1 MKKKAVFI
9 ISLGCAKNLVDSEVM
24 CGSLATGGFYL
35 AEDEKYADI
44 CLINT
49 CGFIRDAREES
60 FEQIEWAV
68 KWKGK
73 SKRMIVVAGCLAQRS
88 PEMLME
94 RFPEI
99 DLIVGLNDVERLP
112 ELIRKCEKDGL
123 QQTVEPALPTY
134 LYTENSPRI
143 TLTPETFAYIK
154 VAEGCDH
161 RCSYCAI
168 PMIRGNQRSRSID
181 SVLNEC
187 VQLLNQGVFELNL
200 IAQDTSRYGS
210 DLPDANLEKLLRECD
225 TLDADFWLRV
235 LYTHPLHLTDGLLDI
250 LANGRHV
257 VPYLDIPLQHI
268 SSHILHDMRRGMD
281 GEHTRELLLGIRKR
295 YPQMAI
301 RTTFLVGYPG
311 ETEQDFQELL
321 DFVREFR
328 FDRLGAFAFSP
339 EEGTPA
345 AAVTTGLVPPEV
357 AEERRRI
364 LFELQR
370 GISKKHNES
379 LVGKKVRVLLETQ
392 LSDRKWM
399 GRSISDAPEVDQVV
413 TVTTNRE
420 IFDPAFVNV
429 VLKKAGDYGLEGTE
443 DTEGGRK
450 NVRQ

>member
-9 ISLGCAKNLVDSEVM
+9 VSLGCAKNLVDTEVM
-24 CGSLATGGFYL
+24 CGSLATGGFYI

-94 RFPEI
+94 RFPQI
-99 DLIVGLNDVERLP
+99 DLIVGLDDVERLP
-112 ELIRKCEKDGL
+112 ELIRRCEKEGRL
-123 QQTVEPALPTY
+123 QTAAKALPTY
-134 LYTENSPRI
+134 LYTEESPRL
-143 TLTPETFAYIK
+143 TLTPETYAYVK

-168 PMIRGNQRSRSID
+168 PLIRGNQRSRTID

-187 VQLLNQGVFELNL
+187 VQLLNQGALELNL
-200 IAQDTSRYGS
+200 IAQDTSRYGA

-225 TLDADFWLRV
+225 ELDADFWLRV
-235 LYTHPLHLTDGLLDI
+235 LYTHPLHITDGLLDI
-250 LANGRHV
+250 LANGKHV

-268 SSHILHDMRRGMD
+268 SSHILKDMKRGMD
-281 GEHTRELLLGIRKR
+281 GDKTRELLNGIRRR
-295 YPQMAI
+295 YPQLAI

-311 ETEQDFQELL
+311 ETEQDLQELL
-321 DFVREFR
+321 DFIREFK
-328 FDRLGAFAFSP
+328 FDRLGTFAFSP

-345 AAVTTGLVPPEV
+345 AAVTEGLVPPEV
-357 AEERRRI
+357 AEERRA
-364 LFELQR
+364 LLMEEQR
-370 GISKKHNES
+370 KISIAKNAS
-379 LVGKKVRVLLETQ
+379 LVGSRMRVLLENQ
-392 LSDRKWM
+392 ISNRKWE
-399 GRSISDAPEVDQVV
+399 GRTTADAPEVDQIV
-413 TVTTNRE
+413 TVTMNRE
-420 IFDPAFVNV
+420 IYDTTFADV
-429 VLKKAGDYGLEGTE
+429 VVKKPGDYGLEAVE
-443 DTEGGRK
+443 DMAGGR
-450 NVRQ
+450 

>member
-9 ISLGCAKNLVDSEVM
+9 ISLGCAKNLVDTEVM

-68 KWKGK
+68 QWKGK

-94 RFPEI
+94 RFPQI

-112 ELIRKCEKDGL
+112 ELIRKCEKEGRL
-123 QQTVEPALPTY
+123 QTAESALPTY
-134 LYTENSPRI
+134 IYTEESPRI
-143 TLTPETFAYIK
+143 TLTPETFAYVK

-168 PMIRGNQRSRSID
+168 PLIRGKQRSRSID

-187 VQLLNQGVFELNL
+187 VQLLNQGAFELNL

-210 DLPDANLEKLLRECD
+210 DLTGANLEMLLRECD

-250 LANGRHV
+250 LANGKHV

-268 SSHILHDMRRGMD
+268 SSHILHDMKRGMD
-281 GEHTRELLLGIRKR
+281 GEHTRELLNGIRKR

-311 ETEQDFQELL
+311 EPEQDFQELL
-321 DFVREFR
+321 DFVREFK

-339 EEGTPA
+339 EDGTPA
-345 AAVTTGLVPPEV
+345 AAVTTGVVPPEV
-357 AEERRRI
+357 AEERRKVLLEEQRRI
-364 LFELQR
+364 SL
-370 GISKKHNES
+370 KNNES
-379 LVGKKVRVLLETQ
+379 LVGKKMRVLLETQ
-392 LSDRKWM
+392 LSRRKWE
-399 GRSISDAPEVDQVV
+399 GRSMADAPEVDQTLVV
-413 TVTTNRE
+413 TMDRE
-420 IFDPAFVNV
+420 IYDPTFVNAV
-429 VLKKAGDYGLEGTE
+429 IKKASDYGLEATE
-443 DTEGGRK
+443 DTEGGK
-450 NVRQ
+450 